1 MISPTAKL
9 WALMACG
16 YPGMASGVSGKID
29 SAVIFESVCVTKI
42 NSDGNFAGPMLY
54 AFLSATSRVSILTVR
69 KNSPVE
75 ELSVMGSASTALL
88 VLAFVD
94 WFQYQK

>member
-1 MISPTAKL
+1 MISPTAKA
-9 WALMACG
+9 WALIACG
-16 YPGMASGVSGKID
+16 NPGIASGVLGKID

-42 NSDGNFAGPMLY
+42 NSDGNFAGPTLY

-75 ELSVMGSASTALL
+75 ELSVMGSASTALCHRH
-88 VLAFVD
+88 FVICS
-94 WFQYQK
+94 